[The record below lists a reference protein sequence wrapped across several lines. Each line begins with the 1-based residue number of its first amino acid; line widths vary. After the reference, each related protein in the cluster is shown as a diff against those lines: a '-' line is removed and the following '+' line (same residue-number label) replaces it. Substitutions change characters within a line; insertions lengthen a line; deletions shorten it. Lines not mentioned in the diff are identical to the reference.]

1 MKAEAEMGAMRPQ
14 VKEHQKPSKAGRG
27 KGAVRAS
34 VALLTLWL
42 QTCGFQNYAMM
53 PFCCFKPSSL

>member
-14 VKEHQKPSKAGRG
+14 VKEHQKPSKAARG

-42 QTCGFQNYAMM
+42 QTCG
-53 PFCCFKPSSL
+53 L